1 MIKTFEEFIN
11 ENYNEM
17 STAALNSEE
26 FGAPLFN
33 EVSESLMSEI
43 NNSINEGKLVI
54 DTNMIE
60 EGIFSTIGSFFKKGT
75 DLAKEKINTKEE
87 DITAWERHIEYWL
100 KTGDYSDAEL
110 AEDKAEIEKLNL
122 EINTLKKIEDLYA
135 SAEEICNKFA
145 QKEDEIYKTISE
157 KMSAANDAVKEFT
170 EKAIANIKEIVETSK
185 NKVNDAIAAV
195 MIFFKKMS
203 VFAKNA
209 MKNISDGGVI
219 AFTLPFILVY
229 SVYRGTVSLCN
240 TLIAKSK
247 DGAKFVK
254 ETFSK
259 IKTAITNWVVDMLNQ
274 SKELLKNACDA
285 VQDGAKK
292 SYDAIGKAYLAIVA
306 MLGQLASEAKDKISD
321 AYNNFVNGVKDM
333 SNEVKSFVST
343 KWDIVSKWCKRT
355 STAFADG
362 VKNVW
367 DNIKDKVTNA
377 IKVTS
382 EVTKDTYETLKDN
395 ANATWNDIKDW
406 SDEKQQDVLK
416 ATLKYAVDKWGEEE
430 VKSWI

>member
-17 STAALNSEE
+17 TSVDFINEE
-26 FGAPLFN
+26 FGAPFFN
-33 EVSESLMSEI
+33 EVSESLMYEI

-75 DLAKEKINTKEE
+75 DLAKEKINTKEA
-87 DITAWERHIEYWL
+87 DAWERRIEYWL

-321 AYNNFVNGVKDM
+321 AYNKFVDGVEDLAD
-333 SNEVKSFVST
+333 EVKTFVSD
-343 KWDIVSKWCKRT
+343 KWNIVSNWCKKTAT
-355 STAFADG
+355 SFAEG

-367 DNIKDKVTNA
+367 EKVKGKVMDGIESVKDA
-377 IKVTS
+377 YQ
-382 EVTKDTYETLKDN
+382 ELEDEAD
-395 ANATWNDIKDW
+395 ATWNDVKSWGDK
-406 SDEKQQDVLK
+406 KQQDMFK
-416 ATLKYAVDKWGEEE
+416 AMFKYASDKWGADE
-430 VKSWI
+430 VKSWF